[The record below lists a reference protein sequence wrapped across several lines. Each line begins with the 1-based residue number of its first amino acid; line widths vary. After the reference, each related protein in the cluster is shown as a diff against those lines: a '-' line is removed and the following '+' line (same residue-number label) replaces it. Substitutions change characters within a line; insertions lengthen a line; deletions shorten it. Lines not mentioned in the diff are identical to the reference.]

1 MTGFEKITFVIP
13 FNNDDEL
20 IKPITSFKAEEIPGD
35 LKINFRIGFVGLKP
49 GHRYHFKIFINP
61 IHLKLKVG
69 EQAQLQ
75 SPFSESAKMFIDTPD
90 SKDEDSIDGQ
100 LNVEMGK
107 INIAARGIYEV
118 KSVLTD
124 SDAEDSEL
132 HVLTTFFSVETE

>member
-13 FNNDDEL
+13 FDNDGEL
-20 IKPITSFKAEEIPGD
+20 VKPVTSFKASSLPGD

-49 GHRYHFKIFINP
+49 KHRYHINIFINP
-61 IHLKLKVG
+61 IHLNIKVG
-69 EQAQLQ
+69 ENAQLQ

-90 SKDEDSIDGQ
+90 SKGEESIDGQ

-107 INIAARGIYEV
+107 VIVTARGIYEV

-124 SDAEDSEL
+124 SDAEDSQL
-132 HVLTTFFSVETE
+132 HVLTTFFSVDSE